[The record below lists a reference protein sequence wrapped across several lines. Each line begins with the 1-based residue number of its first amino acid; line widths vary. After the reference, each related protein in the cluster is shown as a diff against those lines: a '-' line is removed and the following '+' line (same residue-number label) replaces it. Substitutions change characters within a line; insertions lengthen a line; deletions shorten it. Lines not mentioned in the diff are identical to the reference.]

1 MKQNFIL
8 LLLFLSSLVTA
19 CGQIGSHAAD
29 FPEPKLYRL
38 QPGELVLAASETD
51 IPFIQ
56 AEEKYFVQVEKAGL
70 EDTDLVVGLFIG
82 GESRAYPVRLLSLHE
97 VVNDRMGGKVIAVTW
112 CPLCYSPV
120 VYDRIVDGQELSFRA
135 SGYLLHNNLVLVDH
149 PTDTLWSQLLGQGI
163 RGALRGSV
171 LKVIPSTVTTWKIWR
186 ENYPDS
192 RVLSAERIG
201 YEGDLPDPYG
211 GYFSS
216 GAAGLGGAGEI
227 DPRLPAKTLILGLV
241 SGEDI
246 KAYPVDLIREQ
257 RIIVDQVGDFT
268 FSIIWDEKQSI
279 GRTFLG
285 DITEDLPGKGMID
298 FDSLTPVSAQ
308 LVYWFAWTGFY
319 PESDLYRSR

>member
-1 MKQNFIL
+1 
-8 LLLFLSSLVTA
+8 
-19 CGQIGSHAAD
+19 
-29 FPEPKLYRL
+29 
-38 QPGELVLAASETD
+38 
-51 IPFIQ
+51 
-56 AEEKYFVQVEKAGL
+56 
-70 EDTDLVVGLFIG
+70 
-82 GESRAYPVRLLSLHE
+82 
-97 VVNDRMGGKVIAVTW
+97 
-112 CPLCYSPV
+112 
-120 VYDRIVDGQELSFRA
+120 
-135 SGYLLHNNLVLVDH
+135 
-149 PTDTLWSQLLGQGI
+149 
-163 RGALRGSV
+163 GALRGSV
-171 LKVIPSTVTTWKIWR
+171 LKVIPSTVTTWEIWR

-268 FSIIWDEKQSI
+268 FSIVWDEKKGI

-285 DITEDLPGKGMID
+285 NISQELPEKGMID
-298 FDSLTPVSAQ
+298 FDSLTPVPAQ

-319 PESDLYRSR
+319 PESDLYLSR